1 MLSFMLCLCI
11 DKTSGGFGRVI
22 HRQHKLELFL
32 FSTSMVSEVNS
43 EEEGNGSYFSAQC
56 LVTVIFPFTACNSG
70 SSNLICWVLLNIH
83 YTCILKLA
91 IVWHFR

>member
-1 MLSFMLCLCI
+1 MLSSMLCLRI

-43 EEEGNGSYFSAQC
+43 KGGGGGGEEFIVQSYILFYE
-56 LVTVIFPFTACNSG
+56 V
-70 SSNLICWVLLNIH
+70 
-83 YTCILKLA
+83 YTH
-91 IVWHFR
+91 VW